1 MKLSGMAALL
11 LGALTLAG
19 CGARMIPPG
28 AQAPPA
34 ASRPAPIQRPATQP
48 TPGVVSIPA
57 TPLPPQA
64 VPSPGD
70 GSASAAGLGVA
81 IGPEV
86 SVLRLDPL
94 RAARALGAFRASC
107 PGLMRRTD
115 TSGLTRSGDW
125 TEACRAAAAWPDS
138 SASSFFERHFTAVQV
153 GDGRS
158 FATGYYE
165 PEIAGSRDRRAGYE
179 VPIYGRPT
187 DLIDADLGLFLP
199 ELSGKRIRGRING
212 TKLIPYDDRAAIDG
226 GSLNGRAPVIAWA
239 ADSAEFFF
247 LQVQGSGRLRLPDG
261 NVMRIG
267 FASANGQPYTGI
279 GGLMKDRGLLQ
290 PGEST
295 MQGIVA
301 WLRRNPE
308 EGRRIMQENRSF
320 VFFTEITGR
329 GPVGAMGY
337 PVLAETTVAADPKYV
352 PLGAPVWLSVDRA
365 EASGIWVAQD
375 TGGAIKG
382 ANRFD
387 TFWGAGERAA
397 QVAGGMA
404 ARGSALVL
412 VPHVAAA
419 RLGPGP
425 AR

>member
-1 MKLSGMAALL
+1 MIAGPAIAALNL
-11 LGALTLAG
+11 D
-19 CGARMIPPG
+19 
-28 AQAPPA
+28 
-34 ASRPAPIQRPATQP
+34 
-48 TPGVVSIPA
+48 
-57 TPLPPQA
+57 A
-64 VPSPGD
+64 V
-70 GSASAAGLGVA
+70 
-81 IGPEV
+81 
-86 SVLRLDPL
+86 

-125 TEACRAAAAWPDS
+125 AEACEAATSWPDN
-138 SASSFFERHFTAVQV
+138 AARNFFERHFTAVQI

-165 PEIAGSRDRRAGYE
+165 PEIAGSRYRRPGYE
-179 VPIYGRPT
+179 VPIYGRPN
-187 DLIDADLGLFLP
+187 DLIDADLGSFLP
-199 ELSGKRIRGRING
+199 ELSGKRIRGRIDG
-212 TKLIPYDDRAAIDG
+212 TRLIPYDDRAAIEG
-226 GSLNGRAPVIAWA
+226 GSLAGRAPVIAWA
-239 ADSAEFFF
+239 ADAAEFFF

-261 NVMRIG
+261 GVMRIG
-267 FASANGQPYTGI
+267 YASVNGQPYTGI
-279 GGLMKDRGLLQ
+279 GSLMKDRGLLL
-290 PGEST
+290 PGQST
-295 MQGIVA
+295 MQGIIA
-301 WLRRNPE
+301 WLHRNPE
-308 EGRRIMQENRSF
+308 DGRRIMQENRSF
-320 VFFTEITGR
+320 VFFGEITGR

-337 PVLAETTVAADPKYV
+337 PVVAETTVAADPKFV

-365 EASGIWVAQD
+365 EANGVWVAQD

-412 VPHVAAA
+412 LPYVAAV
-419 RLGPGP
+419 RLGLGV